1 LDVTAGDG
9 VRLYAEAH
17 GDGLPVLFSCA
28 YCTTHENFRPQVEPL
43 VRAGSRVVLWDY
55 RGHGRSEAPSEAGAY
70 SIERVVDDLGRV
82 LDATAPET
90 PAVLGGLSFG
100 GLASLHFALLHPE
113 RVRALLLV
121 GSGPGFKKPE
131 AQARW
136 EQMVERTASFVEKKG
151 LEAFVASRASATLFG
166 RRPELPSAQA
176 AARAIAAQDATGL
189 AHFGRR
195 VSGLAP
201 PVIDELGRIDVPAL
215 VIVGEEDEPYQRAA
229 EMMASRLPR
238 ARRVVLPGAGHIAN
252 LEAEEAFN
260 RVVCEFLEELGAEG

>member
-1 LDVTAGDG
+1 MDVTAGDG
-9 VRLYAEAH
+9 VRLYAEVE
-17 GDGLPVLFSCA
+17 GEGVPVVFSCA

-43 VRAGSRVVLWDY
+43 VRAGARVVLWDY
-55 RGHGRSEAPSEAGAY
+55 RGHGRSEAPADVGAY
-70 SIERVVDDLGRV
+70 SIDTVVDDLGRV
-82 LDATAPET
+82 LDATAAAT

-136 EQMVERTASFVEKKG
+136 EEMVERTAGFLETKG
-151 LEAFVASRASATLFG
+151 LEAFVASRASATLVG
-166 RRPELPSAQA
+166 RRPELPAARA
-176 AARAIAAQDATGL
+176 AARAIVSQDATGL
-189 AHFGRR
+189 ANFGRR

-215 VIVGEEDEPYQRAA
+215 VIVGADDEPYRRAA

-238 ARRVVLPGAGHIAN
+238 ARRVVIPGAGHIVN
-252 LEAEEAFN
+252 IEAEDAFN
-260 RVVCEFLEELGAEG
+260 RVVCEFLAELGVGR